1 MEFDGEVVDNTAYI
15 VPVGVKSYAHVSPSQ
30 YLEVEDLLESLAR
43 LPARHVLA
51 IFDSCESGLALS
63 EGREFKKRGGSS
75 LTVPE
80 DLMRRRS
87 RHVVTSAMDAQKAFD
102 DNERYPGN
110 SLFTGW
116 LLEGLRRAAEGG
128 SSDEPSPDQNED
140 GALTVSEIASF
151 VSGRVS
157 TISGARQTPDHGTFE
172 LDQRGELVLML
183 DTDPFDDLFRLA
195 EELYLEFKIEQFSD
209 AVEEALTVRPA
220 GPRVSYL
227 RYLQASLEG
236 DPSAELRAVRELREF
251 AAVGADIPM
260 ERGPLMVALRKAE
273 AACKRGG
280 CLGGRRLRMKCRL
293 SASILV
299 LVLLGCSEDEQGGSI
314 FSVLD
319 TRGRTVALG
328 EEQSGSLTASDV
340 LSAGGRRVQVWTLG
354 TSPGEELQVDLRSD
368 DFDAFL
374 YVVGPGLNEG
384 LRDDDGGSGL
394 NSRLCFV
401 PERPGEYRVV
411 ASSLDA
417 GTGAFT
423 IAAGRHQRL
432 VWRRSSSVRDR
443 RPYTVSAGGSLYRGG
458 RRDDRES
465 RRQ

>member
-1 MEFDGEVVDNTAYI
+1 MIQPSFPTPRCLAIAVGLSLGGVVSASAQQGATRSEEIGRPPAKEAKVAEGRYVFAGIGIDDYEHEEIWAGLDNAVNDVVAVRDLLRRTYEFEAPEEWLLTDEEATAANIRILVDDLRGNLRPDDNLIFFFAGHGISVPVEFDGEVVDNTAYI

-30 YLEVEDLLESLAR
+30 YLEVEDLLETLAR

-51 IFDSCESGLALS
+51 IFDSCESGLALT
-63 EGREFKKRGGSS
+63 EGREFKTRGGSS

-172 LDQRGELVLML
+172 LDQRGELVLRL

-195 EELYLEFKIEQFSD
+195 EEFYLEFKIEQFSD
-209 AVEEALTVRPA
+209 AVEEALTVRPV

-251 AAVGADIPM
+251 AAAGADIPM

-280 CLGGRRLRMKCRL
+280 CSVEGG
-293 SASILV
+293 
-299 LVLLGCSEDEQGGSI
+299 
-314 FSVLD
+314 
-319 TRGRTVALG
+319 
-328 EEQSGSLTASDV
+328 
-340 LSAGGRRVQVWTLG
+340 
-354 TSPGEELQVDLRSD
+354 
-368 DFDAFL
+368 
-374 YVVGPGLNEG
+374 
-384 LRDDDGGSGL
+384 
-394 NSRLCFV
+394 
-401 PERPGEYRVV
+401 
-411 ASSLDA
+411 
-417 GTGAFT
+417 
-423 IAAGRHQRL
+423 
-432 VWRRSSSVRDR
+432 
-443 RPYTVSAGGSLYRGG
+443 
-458 RRDDRES
+458 
-465 RRQ
+465 